1 MKPFFEFF
9 VKRHTFANI
18 LTIMI
23 ILLGLAILPSIN
35 RDTFPDVDLDEVV
48 IVTQYQG
55 ASPEDIELKITN
67 KIEEKLKSIDGIKR
81 FSSISIENNSLID
94 IFIESDVSD
103 PEKVKDD
110 IREKIDLIN
119 DFPTDLQNRP
129 TVTEILSSSF
139 PILEIGISAEDLTY
153 EELRA
158 IAKLFKKELEE
169 IKGVSSVEGYGYLS
183 KEMRIKPTPAL
194 LDRYQLSLIDI
205 VQTISNQNRRS
216 SMGNFIQNN
225 AQSTIVNDS
234 RLFTVDDVK
243 AAIIRSNFNGKSV
256 RIDDVAIINLDF
268 EDPTLLSRVS
278 GENGIS
284 FSIIKSSSADIITV
298 SDKIEALVEKYKE
311 KYPNIIFVSANDFSK
326 YLKNRL
332 SVMINNGI
340 IGLIL
345 VNLVLW
351 FFLDLRSAFWVSLG
365 IPVAV
370 MGVFFLMP
378 ALGMTIN
385 IISLLA
391 LIIVIGIIV
400 DDGIIV
406 AENIAKFKE
415 KGMSNIEASIAG
427 VNQVFKPVLTTILTT
442 IIAFSPMFFMS
453 GIMGK
458 FIYQIPLVITC
469 ALLISLIEVVIALP
483 SHLSQQKDMV
493 IKLKPRHHLV
503 KLFRDHYE
511 RVLTK
516 SLKFKYLVVLGFVVV
531 FFGTMLFSKHFMNFV
546 LFPDSSA
553 VQFLI
558 KTEAP
563 AGTPLN
569 ETAKLIQPFEQALME
584 LPKNELLAFTTRVGM
599 TGDAYFLV
607 EQENMG
613 IIIVDLVPFTGRDR
627 SAREIMNDIKR
638 QTKNVPGLT
647 KINFELNA
655 GGPPV
660 GKPINIQII
669 SDNDELRTKIATDV
683 YNYVNQLDGIVSLDR
698 NDKNQKTQMNIAL
711 NYDAIA
717 NLGLNIAVIQQVI
730 RTGFSGNYASTMRI
744 GDEDINFNVEL
755 SAKSKENISVLEQL
769 LIPNNRGRLIRLK
782 DISTINEVQGS
793 PDYHHYDGK
802 RSITISGDIDKK
814 VITSTEVAKLVET
827 NFTPIIKDLNLAF
840 VFGGET
846 EETNESVQGLIRS
859 FLLAI
864 IGIFFLLVLLFN
876 SLTQP
881 LIVLLTIPFG
891 LIGVIIAF
899 ASHGQDLGFISMV
912 GTVGLTG
919 VVVNDSLVLV
929 NHLNNIKSKITD
941 KNQLLPALVIGS
953 GDRFRPILITS
964 CTTVAGLL
972 PLAYGLG
979 GSDPF
984 IAPMALAIGY
994 GLLFSTP
1001 LTLFLLPALYLI
1013 QMDLS
1018 MLITKVKTKLTS

>member
-1 MKPFFEFF
+1 M
-9 VKRHTFANI
+9 V
-18 LTIMI
+18 LT
-23 ILLGLAILPSIN
+23 
-35 RDTFPDVDLDEVV
+35 
-48 IVTQYQG
+48 
-55 ASPEDIELKITN
+55 K
-67 KIEEKLKSIDGIKR
+67 
-81 FSSISIENNSLID
+81 
-94 IFIESDVSD
+94 
-103 PEKVKDD
+103 
-110 IREKIDLIN
+110 
-119 DFPTDLQNRP
+119 
-129 TVTEILSSSF
+129 
-139 PILEIGISAEDLTY
+139 
-153 EELRA
+153 
-158 IAKLFKKELEE
+158 
-169 IKGVSSVEGYGYLS
+169 
-183 KEMRIKPTPAL
+183 
-194 LDRYQLSLIDI
+194 
-205 VQTISNQNRRS
+205 
-216 SMGNFIQNN
+216 
-225 AQSTIVNDS
+225 
-234 RLFTVDDVK
+234 
-243 AAIIRSNFNGKSV
+243 
-256 RIDDVAIINLDF
+256 
-268 EDPTLLSRVS
+268 
-278 GENGIS
+278 
-284 FSIIKSSSADIITV
+284 
-298 SDKIEALVEKYKE
+298 
-311 KYPNIIFVSANDFSK
+311 
-326 YLKNRL
+326 
-332 SVMINNGI
+332 
-340 IGLIL
+340 
-345 VNLVLW
+345 
-351 FFLDLRSAFWVSLG
+351 
-365 IPVAV
+365 
-370 MGVFFLMP
+370 
-378 ALGMTIN
+378 
-385 IISLLA
+385 
-391 LIIVIGIIV
+391 
-400 DDGIIV
+400 
-406 AENIAKFKE
+406 
-415 KGMSNIEASIAG
+415 
-427 VNQVFKPVLTTILTT
+427 VFKPVLTTILTT

-493 IKLKPRHHLV
+493 IKLKPRHHIV
-503 KLFRDHYE
+503 RSFRNQYE
-511 RVLTK
+511 RVLSK
-516 SLKFKYLVVLGFVVV
+516 SLKFKYLVVLGFIGV
-531 FFGTMLFSKHFMNFV
+531 FFGTMLYAKHFMNFV

-569 ETAKLIQPFEQALME
+569 ETAKLLEPFEQTLMK

-627 SAREIMNDIKR
+627 SAREIMNEIKK
-638 QTKNVPGLT
+638 QTKNAPGLT
-647 KINFELNA
+647 QVNFELNA

-669 SDNDELRTKIATDV
+669 SDNDSLRSKIATDV
-683 YNYVNQLDGIVSLDR
+683 YNYVNQLDGIVSLER

-730 RTGFSGNYASTMRI
+730 RTGFSGSYASTMRL
-744 GDEDINFNVEL
+744 GDEDINFNIEL
-755 SAKSKENISVLEQL
+755 SQKSKEEITVLEQL
-769 LIPNNRGRLIRLK
+769 LIPNNRGRLIRLV
-782 DISTINEVQGS
+782 DIATIEEVAGS

-802 RSITISGDIDKK
+802 RSITVSGDIDKD
-814 VITSTEVAKLVET
+814 VITSTEVANLVQNKFEAV
-827 NFTPIIKDLNLAF
+827 IKDLNVTF
-840 VFGGET
+840 EFGGET

-864 IGIFFLLVLLFN
+864 IGIFFLLILLFN
-876 SLTQP
+876 SVTQP
-881 LIVLLTIPFG
+881 LIVILTIPFG

-929 NHLNNIKSKITD
+929 NHLNNIKSKITNKD
-941 KNQLLPALVIGS
+941 ELLPALVIGS

-972 PLAYGLG
+972 PLAYGFG

-1018 MLITKVKTKLTS
+1018 MFITKVKTKLTA